1 MIATYNLCKKLI
13 QIGKPEVVNAN
24 IDLYLANGRL
34 TAEEYA
40 EIMAQLEPQDSA
52 AADTAENTE
61 G

>member
-13 QIGKPEVVNAN
+13 AIGKAEIVNAN
-24 IDLYLANGRL
+24 IDLYLANNRL

-40 EIMAQLEPQDSA
+40 EIMAQLAPQEDA
-52 AADTAENTE
+52 EADTAENTE

>member
-13 QIGKPEVVNAN
+13 EIGKAEIVNAN

-40 EIMAQLEPQDSA
+40 EIMDMLNPKTEQ
-52 AADTAENTE
+52 AE

>member
-13 QIGKPEVVNAN
+13 AIGKAEIVNAN
-24 IDLYLANGRL
+24 IDLYLANNRL

-40 EIMAQLEPQDSA
+40 QIMDMLAPQDA
-52 AADTAENTE
+52 AAESADNTE